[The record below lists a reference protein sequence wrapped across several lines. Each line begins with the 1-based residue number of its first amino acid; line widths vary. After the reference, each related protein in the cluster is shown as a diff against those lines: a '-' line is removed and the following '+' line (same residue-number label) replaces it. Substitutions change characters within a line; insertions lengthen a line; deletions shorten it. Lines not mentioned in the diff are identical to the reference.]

1 MQSSASPSKFPSP
14 TTPKVSPPNNQSG
27 KVNTNVKNAM
37 QSSASSPKVPSPTTP
52 APKVSPPNNQPGKVS
67 PAKVPTPVVSQ
78 AKVSPAKV
86 PTPVSPA
93 KVPTPVSPAK
103 VSPAKVP
110 TPVVSPAKVPTPV
123 VSPAKVATPVVSPA
137 KVSPAK
143 VTTPVVSPPKPLA
156 VTANKTLNADVK
168 KAMESSPKS
177 VTSTISSTNI
187 KPENCKFRMNDAVKI
202 KLQGAYFGQIGKLIK
217 LNECKDAKNEQ
228 SNRYLVKIGTTDI
241 EFKQSD
247 LELSTSKALSSA
259 PSTPKLSRFD
269 LENIDIKKGTP
280 SSKFQVKLNAAKA
293 SLLTKEYHLNVVQD
307 VFYDHEDLMN
317 AVNTQMKK
325 YNISKSP
332 AGFNKD
338 MKTGKHEIN
347 KSYLQGNIFIMSG
360 GEKKYRLKKV

>member
-1 MQSSASPSKFPSP
+1 
-14 TTPKVSPPNNQSG
+14 
-27 KVNTNVKNAM
+27 M
-37 QSSASSPKVPSPTTP
+37 QSSASSPKVP
-52 APKVSPPNNQPGKVS
+52 
-67 PAKVPTPVVSQ
+67 
-78 AKVSPAKV
+78 
-86 PTPVSPA
+86 
-93 KVPTPVSPAK
+93 
-103 VSPAKVP
+103 
-110 TPVVSPAKVPTPV
+110 
-123 VSPAKVATPVVSPA
+123 
-137 KVSPAK
+137 
-143 VTTPVVSPPKPLA
+143 TPVVSPPKPLP
-156 VTANKTLNADVK
+156 VTTNKALNADVK

-177 VTSTISSTNI
+177 VTSTVSSTNI
-187 KPENCKFRMNDAVKI
+187 KPENCKFRINDAVKI

-228 SNRYLVKIGTTDI
+228 LNRYLVKIGTTDV

-247 LELSTSKALSSA
+247 LELSTSKALASNASS
-259 PSTPKLSRFD
+259 PKVTTPNNTS
-269 LENIDIKKGTP
+269 NIDIKKATP
-280 SSKFQVKLNAAKA
+280 QSKFQVKLNAAKA

-360 GEKKYRLKKV
+360 GEKKYRLKKVL